1 MSLLISTPLQMVLR
15 AEHIYKSF
23 GKNQVLRDLFLEVDP
38 GSLCGIV
45 GENGSGKST
54 LLKIL
59 VGEWKPGSGTVQIS
73 GRLGYCPQRVTLYP
87 QLSVNEHFSYF
98 GAAYGMTGPEQ
109 RNSQAHLLE
118 YFNFGK
124 YLGEKVAHL
133 SGGTAQKL
141 NLSLAL
147 LHKPKL
153 LILDEPYSG
162 FDWYTYQR
170 FWGYVSKLR
179 EEGCA
184 ILVVSHFIT
193 EKELFDR
200 IYEMKNGQLQ

>member
-1 MSLLISTPLQMVLR
+1 MVLK
-15 AEHIYKSF
+15 AVHIYKSF
-23 GKNQVLRDLFLEVDP
+23 GKNHVLRDLFLELP
-38 GSLCGIV
+38 PSSLCGIV

-59 VGEWKPGSGTVQIS
+59 VGEWKPGSGSVHTT
-73 GRLGYCPQRVTLYP
+73 GRMGYCPQRIALYP
-87 QLSVNEHFSYF
+87 WLTTEEHFRYF
-98 GAAYGMTGPEQ
+98 AAAYGMSASQ
-109 RNSQAHLLE
+109 RKERQAHLLE

-124 YLGEKVAHL
+124 YLKEKVAHL

-147 LHKPKL
+147 LHKPNL

-162 FDWYTYQR
+162 FDWDTYQR
-170 FWGYVSKLR
+170 FWGYVSQLR
-179 EEGCA
+179 TEGCA

-193 EKELFDR
+193 EKEAFDR
-200 IYEMKNGQLQ
+200 IYELKNGQLQ

>member
-1 MSLLISTPLQMVLR
+1 MVLK

-23 GKNQVLRDLFLEVDP
+23 GKNQVLRDLFLEVAP
-38 GSLCGIV
+38 SSLCGIV

-59 VGEWKPGSGTVQIS
+59 VGECKPEAGSVQIS
-73 GRLGYCPQRVTLYP
+73 GRLGYCPQRITLYP
-87 QLSVNEHFSYF
+87 QLSVDEHFRYF
-98 GAAYGMTGPEQ
+98 AAAYGITDHQ
-109 RNSQAHLLE
+109 RKERQRHLLE

-124 YLGEKVAHL
+124 WQGEKVAYL
-133 SGGTAQKL
+133 SGGTTQKL

-162 FDWYTYQR
+162 FDWDTYQR
-170 FWGYVSKLR
+170 FWVYVNQLR
-179 EEGCA
+179 KEECA

-193 EKELFDR
+193 EKEVFDR
-200 IYEMKNGQLQ
+200 IYEMKNGQLK

>member
-1 MSLLISTPLQMVLR
+1 MVLS
-15 AEHIYKSF
+15 ATHIYKSF
-23 GKNQVLRDLFLEVDP
+23 GKKEVLRDLSLEVAP
-38 GSLCGIV
+38 STLCGIV

-59 VGEWKPGSGTVQIS
+59 VGEWKPGSGVVTTSGQI
-73 GRLGYCPQRVTLYP
+73 GYCPQRITLFP
-87 QLSVNEHFSYF
+87 QLTVEEHFRYF
-98 GAAYGMTGPEQ
+98 AAAFGISSRQ
-109 RNSQAHLLE
+109 RNAQQAHLLE

-124 YLGEKVAHL
+124 WLEEKVAHL

-147 LHKPKL
+147 LHKPEL

-162 FDWYTYQR
+162 FDWDTYQH
-170 FWGYVSKLR
+170 FWNNVEKLR
-179 EEGCA
+179 GEGCA

>member
-1 MSLLISTPLQMVLR
+1 MVLR
-15 AEHIYKSF
+15 AERIYKSF
-23 GKNQVLRDLFLEVDP
+23 GKNHVLRDLFLEVAP

-59 VGEWKPGSGTVQIS
+59 VGEWKPGSGDVRIA
-73 GRLGYCPQRVTLYP
+73 GRLGYCPQRITLYP
-87 QLSVNEHFSYF
+87 QLSVEEHFSYF
-98 GAAYGMTGPEQ
+98 AAAYGITVTQ
-109 RNSQAHLLE
+109 RQERQAHLLE
-118 YFNFGK
+118 YFNYGK

-147 LHKPKL
+147 LHKPDL
-153 LILDEPYSG
+153 LVLDEPYSG
-162 FDWYTYQR
+162 FDWDTYQR
-170 FWGYVSKLR
+170 FWTYVGQLR
-179 EEGCA
+179 KEGCA

-200 IYEMKNGQLQ
+200 IYEMKNGQLR